1 MGVGREEDTRPTS
14 NWERD
19 GDRGGTERDRAA
31 FPAPHP
37 CRGAGATPSN
47 PGELFGRRGRGRG
60 VTRREGWRLSITWVF
75 GGLGSF
81 LMQIT
86 LVNH

>member
-37 CRGAGATPSN
+37 CRGVGPLPLTLGSCLAEG
-47 PGELFGRRGRGRG
+47 GRGG
-60 VTRREGWRLSITWVF
+60 V
-75 GGLGSF
+75 
-81 LMQIT
+81 
-86 LVNH
+86 